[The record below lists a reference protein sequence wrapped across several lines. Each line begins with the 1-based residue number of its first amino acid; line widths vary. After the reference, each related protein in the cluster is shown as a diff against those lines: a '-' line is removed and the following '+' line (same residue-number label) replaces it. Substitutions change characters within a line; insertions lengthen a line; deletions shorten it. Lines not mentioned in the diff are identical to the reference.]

1 MTQVGRPFPTIASG
15 DVAPDFTLHD
25 QNNEEIALRRYRGD
39 RAVLVIFYPLAFTGV
54 CTGELARVRDDL
66 DTFQND
72 DVQTLAISVDSVY
85 AHKIFAE
92 REGYDFPLL
101 SDFWPHG
108 AVAASF
114 GAFDTDTGV
123 ANRGTYL
130 VDRSGIVRY
139 TELNRPG
146 QPRNADDWVAAIT
159 AL

>member
-1 MTQVGRPFPTIASG
+1 MITVG
-15 DVAPDFTLHD
+15 DVAPDFALHD
-25 QNNEEIALRRYRGD
+25 QNNERVVLSELRGRQS
-39 RAVLVIFYPLAFTGV
+39 VLVVFYPLAFTGV
-54 CTGELARVRDDL
+54 CTGELSRVRDDL

-72 DVQTLAISVDSVY
+72 DVQILAISVDSVY
-85 AHKIFAE
+85 AHKVFAE

-108 AVAASF
+108 AVAESF
-114 GAFDTDTGV
+114 GAFDRSTGV

-130 VDRSGIVRY
+130 VDVSGVVRF

-146 QPRNADDWVAAIT
+146 QPRDAGDWAAAIR